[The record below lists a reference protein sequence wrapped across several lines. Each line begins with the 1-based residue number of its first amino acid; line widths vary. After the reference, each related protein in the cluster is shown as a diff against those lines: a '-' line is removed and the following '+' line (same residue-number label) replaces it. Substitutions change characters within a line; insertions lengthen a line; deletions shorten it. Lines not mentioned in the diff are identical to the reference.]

1 MDRCPRCGSKRVY
14 PSRHR
19 GFTERLRQVF
29 TDRRP
34 YRCHECSW
42 RGWTRI
48 EVRITRQADVDP
60 QVLRRPH
67 AQRALTS
74 EELDRL
80 DPGDPAPPRRPAR
93 PGPLTEDDF
102 DGLDPEA

>member
-19 GFTERLRQVF
+19 GFRERLRQVF
-29 TDRRP
+29 TEKRP
-34 YRCHECSW
+34 CRCHECNW
-42 RGWTRI
+42 RGWAVI
-48 EVRITRQADVDP
+48 EVRLARRAQFDP
-60 QVLRRPH
+60 QELRH
-67 AQRALTS
+67 AQPARALAP

-80 DPGDPAPPRRPAR
+80 DPGEPEPPRRPTR

-102 DGLDPEA
+102 EGLDPKS